1 MNCLGFAKRF
11 FVPVVAS
18 TIRLALP
25 CAQGAGNLWSTTVSP
40 SGGVEMDSGSTV
52 SYLPHSGEVVIHI
65 IYFVDNGVFFLFEED

>member
-52 SYLPHSGEVVIHI
+52 SYLPHSGEVIHI